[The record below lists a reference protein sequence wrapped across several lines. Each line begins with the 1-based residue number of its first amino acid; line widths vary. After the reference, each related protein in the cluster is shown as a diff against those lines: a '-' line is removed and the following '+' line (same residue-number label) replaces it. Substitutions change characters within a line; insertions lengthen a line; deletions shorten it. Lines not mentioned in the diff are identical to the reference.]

1 MHFKILVAFA
11 FTLHIY
17 IYIYMYMNIY
27 NIIFMYILDVQ
38 YFFLLFIKSKE
49 ETSTFAYCF

>member
-1 MHFKILVAFA
+1 
-11 FTLHIY
+11 
-17 IYIYMYMNIY
+17 MYMNIY